1 MTAST
6 LADNTHLAPSI
17 PIAEASTAASPASSI
32 HAKKPFKE
40 AKQIEAI
47 QGLRDLLGPGNDK
60 FDDAELMRFIVARS
74 YDLVGAKAQLLGS
87 LEWRKTN
94 KVDDLPIPGHNN
106 SNGVM
111 YAVRGWHSVP
121 DANIEAGHLNVPEH
135 AVRLQKYMGG
145 SALHKWDKTG
155 RPIYI
160 ERMGQHNVKGLA
172 KNVTTAELVDYH
184 IRCTEFV
191 HNTIMPECEERFG
204 SDNKIIDKETV
215 IFDCSGMGF
224 HQLHMEGLN
233 MLRSLTDMDQKAY
246 PERLGKLFI
255 VNSPS
260 LFVKVFSMVKKWLDP
275 GVIEKIHIL
284 GKNFESVLLEH
295 VDAENLPSFLGG
307 SCTCSHMPG
316 GCVPSVILNN
326 IKPVE
331 RKPTP
336 PPASSP
342 LAAAAN
348 GSGGNLLAVPRY
360 LRPRS
365 SSSASAMSIQDHVM
379 PGRPKEGIYQMVSSI
394 TQDQACEYEIVV
406 SDDDVKDAEP
416 EVMCMFRIKNVR
428 DPCDGLN
435 FTVARFEFG
444 EMTDGQIIV
453 PTSFHAIQDAPATG
467 FEVKFRAKQAG
478 LYVLLWKPEHQR
490 GLVQL
495 EYGVTVDGLLSEP
508 TDC

>member
-1 MTAST
+1 MTATT
-6 LADNTHLAPSI
+6 LTDNSHIAPSI
-17 PIAEASTAASPASSI
+17 PIAEAKTAGSPAPSI
-32 HAKKPFKE
+32 HSKKPFKE
-40 AKQIEAI
+40 PKQIEAI
-47 QGLRDLLGPGNDK
+47 KGLRALLGPDNEK

-74 YDLVGAKAQLLGS
+74 YDLAGAKAQLLGS

-94 KVDDLPIPGHNN
+94 KVDELPIPGPNN

-121 DANIEAGHLNVPEH
+121 DANIEAGQPNVPEH
-135 AVRLQKYMGG
+135 AIRLQKYMGG
-145 SALHKWDKTG
+145 SALHKWDKAG

-172 KNVTTAELVDYH
+172 KNVTTEELVDYH

-204 SDNKIIDKETV
+204 SDDKIIDKETV
-215 IFDCSGMGF
+215 IFDCTGMGF

-255 VNSPS
+255 VNSPFV
-260 LFVKVFSMVKKWLDP
+260 FVKVFSMIKKWLDP

-284 GKNFESVLLEH
+284 GKNYQSVLLEH
-295 VDAENLPSFLGG
+295 IDAENLPSFLGG
-307 SCTCSHMPG
+307 TCTCDHMPG
-316 GCVPSVILNN
+316 GCVPSVVLNN

-331 RKPTP
+331 RKSPS
-336 PPASSP
+336 PPAES
-342 LAAAAN
+342 A
-348 GSGGNLLAVPRY
+348 GSGSNLLAVPRY

-365 SSSASAMSIQDHVM
+365 SSSASAMSIQDHVL
-379 PGRPKEGIYQMVSSI
+379 PGRPKEGIYQMVSNI
-394 TQDQACEYEIVV
+394 TQGQACEYEIVV
-406 SDDDVKDAEP
+406 SDEDVKDTEP
-416 EVMCMFRIKNVR
+416 EVICMFRIKNIR
-428 DPCDGLN
+428 DPCEGLN

-453 PTSFHAIQDAPATG
+453 PTALHTLADAPASG

-478 LYVLLWKPEHQR
+478 LYVLSWKPENQR